1 MINKKR
7 LPDGRVVVSL
17 FCDPDVA
24 NDLFLL
30 AKQKNIEIAEES
42 PIIDEKILQN
52 LNKTAGKDIAIQK
65 IEKMA
70 DDINHKNRK
79 LNKLL
84 NDVDVMVERYL
95 KQNPKK

>member
-1 MINKKR
+1 MINKKS
-7 LPDGRVVVSL
+7 LPDGRVIVSL

-42 PIIDEKILQN
+42 PVIDEKILQS

-70 DDINHKNRK
+70 EEINS
-79 LNKLL
+79 
-84 NDVDVMVERYL
+84 
-95 KQNPKK
+95 KQTQQPAPKGLQEILRHLAKKEKQ